1 MRNCRRNLKNSKP
14 AQKKMNSRYI
24 LELSGE
30 NIEIAH
36 TEIKSIQETY
46 KNFQII
52 FLSGKFALI
61 DGDPGKVMNS
71 AFTNYISRVINESD
85 DYNNFTGTEIPDGC
99 FYVRVIGKAKT
110 ETEGIESEIG
120 RNLGGKGRISFKN
133 PDFIV
138 RAIFLD
144 KWYLCILTYERDK
157 KRFEERRAPMRPFF
171 SPVSLHPKYARY
183 LVNTSGTAEG
193 DTLLDPFCGTGGILI
208 EASMLGRKIIGN
220 DSELNMVMGTKLN
233 FKYFGIENYKM
244 YNLDIAS
251 LSLDKKVD
259 GIVTD
264 MPYGRS
270 SGVNNHDI
278 VELYKESF
286 IKFNELLKSR
296 GKCSIIVNNT
306 QFLDYAV
313 KYFNIE
319 KIVPVYQHKSLIRQF
334 VILSRI
340 N

>member
-1 MRNCRRNLKNSKP
+1 MSN
-14 AQKKMNSRYI
+14 RYI
-24 LELSGE
+24 IELSGE

-36 TEIKSIQETY
+36 TELEYIHGTY

-52 FLSGKFALI
+52 FLRGKFALI
-61 DGDPGKVMNS
+61 EGNPENAMNS
-71 AFTNYISRVINESD
+71 AFTNYISKVIDEGD
-85 DYNNFTGTEIPDGC
+85 DYNNFTVTGMLGGS

-110 ETEGIESEIG
+110 ETESLESEIG
-120 RNLGGKGRISFKN
+120 KNLGGKGRISFKN
-133 PDFIV
+133 PDFMV
-138 RAIFLD
+138 RAIYLD
-144 KWYLCILTYERDK
+144 KWYLCILIYKRDK
-157 KRFEERRAPMRPFF
+157 KCFEERRAPMRPFF

-183 LVNTSGTAEG
+183 LVNTSGTVEG

-208 EASMLGRKIIGN
+208 EAAMLGRKIIGN

-233 FKYFGIENYKM
+233 FKYFSIENYKM
-244 YNLDIAS
+244 YNEDIAS
-251 LSLDKKVD
+251 LSIEWQVD

-270 SGVNNHDI
+270 SGINNHDI

-286 IKFNELLKSR
+286 IKFNELLKNK
-296 GKCSIIVNNT
+296 GKCSIIVNNV
-306 QFLDYAV
+306 QFLDYAE
-313 KYFNIE
+313 KYFKIE

-334 VILSRI
+334 VILSKI